1 MLIRGLGGMMI
12 KLTDVTFTIP
22 VKFDSNE
29 RKRNLEA
36 IVSYLTTHF
45 LTNIMIIE
53 DGPHQALQDVLS
65 SHQKKFTHIF
75 VKKEPT
81 DLMHRTKYLNFMC
94 REAKTP
100 YVVNYDTDVLL
111 PINQYIL
118 AVDML
123 RNNVADI
130 VYPYDGRFVDL
141 SGSVLDTVIRN
152 KSLVGIDDSHGRIL
166 TKDSVGGCV
175 FVNKAKYMDGGMENE
190 NFISWG
196 PEDLERKE
204 RFEKLGYT
212 VRRLQ
217 GPLFHLNHPKSLNS
231 ANETHSAFIKNG
243 EEYKKVKNMSAE
255 ELRAYVNTWSWK

>member
-1 MLIRGLGGMMI
+1 MF

-36 IVSYLTTHF
+36 VVGYLTTHF
-45 LTNIMIIE
+45 ITNIMIIE
-53 DGPHQALQDVLS
+53 DGPHQALQ
-65 SHQKKFTHIF
+65 KKYTHIF
-75 VKKEPT
+75 VKKAST
-81 DLMHRTKYLNFMC
+81 DLMHRTKYLNFMAK
-94 REAKTP
+94 EAKTP
-100 YVVNYDTDVLL
+100 YIVNYDTDVLL

-118 AVDML
+118 SIEML

-130 VYPYDGRFVDL
+130 IYPYDGRFVDL
-141 SGSVLDTVIRN
+141 TGSTLEHVIKT
-152 KSLVGIDDSHGRIL
+152 KSLIGIDESHGRLL

-175 FVNKAKYMDGGMENE
+175 FANRAKYIEGGMENE
-190 NFISWG
+190 NFVSWG

-212 VRRLQ
+212 VKRIPGQ
-217 GPLFHLNHPKSLNS
+217 LFHLNHPKSLNS
-231 ANETHSAFIKNG
+231 ANETHSSFIRNG
-243 EEYKKVKNMSAE
+243 EEYTKIKNMSAE